1 MVLIRHT
8 HKYLCAR
15 ECFIS
20 LKLFLFCLPPVEV
33 NHFSTNS
40 HFLSSS
46 FLSPK
51 ESQWACLWQ
60 SLERRISNL
69 GSSHTWHRSLLFSF
83 LKEIKLLRNLISPRR
98 NKTSILLILKSKK
111 PLQVRTFSQSPWC
124 SRGQPARAESQK
136 TWLLF
141 LTFQLTPS
149 RSRWYLLISP
159 LGFPVYQKREAE
171 FSSVY
176 I

>member
-98 NKTSILLILKSKK
+98 NKTSILLIQNPRNHSKSGLSASL
-111 PLQVRTFSQSPWC
+111 PGAQGGSQHVLRVRRPGFCFWPFS
-124 SRGQPARAESQK
+124 
-136 TWLLF
+136 WLHL
-141 LTFQLTPS
+141 
-149 RSRWYLLISP
+149 
-159 LGFPVYQKREAE
+159 EADDT
-171 FSSVY
+171 S
-176 I
+176 